1 MNLKDITLP
10 AVVLKVL
17 ADEIGNRLTAVKD
30 AAKEGFAETGTTQA
44 VPELPDGTKVATV
57 SLAGGSTK
65 SASVSEPN
73 TLLEWVLQH
82 HPGETE
88 TVIRDS
94 YLKKL
99 LDTAKAEGR
108 AIDPLTGELVP
119 GITVRDSVPYV
130 SVRMKPGGKDAI
142 IAAWRAGQL
151 TGIDLVAPEAI
162 EGPGEA
168 A

>member
-17 ADEIGNRLTAVKD
+17 HDEIGVRITAVKEAVKD
-30 AAKEGFAETGTTQA
+30 GFAETGTTQA

-73 TLLEWVLQH
+73 TLLNWVLEH
-82 HPGETE
+82 HPGEIE
-88 TVIRDS
+88 QVIRDS

-108 AIDPLTGELVP
+108 AIDPLSGELVP
-119 GITVRDSVPYV
+119 GITVQDSTPYV
-130 SVRMKPGGKDAI
+130 SVRLKPGGKEAI
-142 IAAWRAGQL
+142 VAAFRAGEL
-151 TGIDLVAPEAI
+151 TGIDLVAPEAL
-162 EGPGEA
+162 EGGDA
-168 A
+168 V